1 LATRNLLDEA
11 GAVIA
16 ALERTELDTARRLLA
31 RIVGRDTADLD
42 PSEVV
47 RAVIETLAES
57 LCDGIIAPLT
67 YLVMGGVPLAIG
79 YKAVN
84 TLDSMIGHHGE
95 EYEWFGKAAARLDDL
110 ANFLPS
116 RMAALLICGSCAL
129 LDCGSSKTAWI
140 TWRRDRLKH
149 ASPNA
154 GQTES
159 AMAGALRVQLGGV
172 NTYHGETVE
181 TPVLGAG
188 LPRPDTLDARKALR
202 ITTAASVLG
211 FAMGLFILTRR
222 RGA

>member
-1 LATRNLLDEA
+1 
-11 GAVIA
+11 
-16 ALERTELDTARRLLA
+16 
-31 RIVGRDTADLD
+31 
-42 PSEVV
+42 
-47 RAVIETLAES
+47 
-57 LCDGIIAPLT
+57 
-67 YLVMGGVPLAIG
+67 MGGVPLAIG

-172 NTYHGETVE
+172 NTYRGETVE